1 MSAQQTMAELPE
13 ATKPRRKSSCL
24 LPVAFVAIVVII
36 LGACTYAFRDA
47 IFNTGKPDEAAVKD
61 STASAT
67 ETLLAQYDTLS
78 LLNDRLDAYDI
89 ASRPTD
95 SKEVQRLKYDRCDL
109 AIRCKA
115 ETKAIEYLVSRYNA
129 LQDKELSLGA
139 HLRTATN
146 DADILHTE
154 QEVNHVK
161 SELIAVE
168 SQLSIH
174 VTNLSTLH
182 KQIDNVN
189 NKLADIQGN

>member
-13 ATKPRRKSSCL
+13 KTKVSRKTSCL
-24 LPVAFVAIVVII
+24 LPIAFVAIVVIM
-36 LGACTYAFRDA
+36 LGVCTYVFRDA
-47 IFNTGKPDEAAVKD
+47 IFNTEKHDEAVDKD
-61 STASAT
+61 STISKT
-67 ETLLAQYDTLS
+67 ESILAQYDTLS
-78 LLNDRLDAYDI
+78 LLNDRLDAYGI

-95 SKEVQRLKYDRCDL
+95 NKEVQQLKYDRCDL

-115 ETKAIEYLVSRYNA
+115 ETKAIEYLLTRYNS

-139 HLRTATN
+139 HLRTATD

-168 SQLSIH
+168 SQLSVH
-174 VTNLSTLH
+174 VTNLSTFH
-182 KQIDNVN
+182 KQIDNAN
-189 NKLADIQGN
+189 KKLADIQGN

>member
-13 ATKPRRKSSCL
+13 ATKPSKKASCL

-36 LGACTYAFRDA
+36 LGVCTYAFRDA
-47 IFNTGKPDEAAVKD
+47 IFNTEKPDVAAAQD
-61 STASAT
+61 STVSAT
-67 ETLLAQYDTLS
+67 EELLAQYDTLS
-78 LLNDRLDAYDI
+78 LLNERLDAYDI
-89 ASRPTD
+89 AGRPTD
-95 SKEVQRLKYDRCDL
+95 SKEVQQLKYDRCDL

-115 ETKAIEYLVSRYNA
+115 ETKAIDYLVSRYNA

-139 HLRTATN
+139 HQRTATD

-161 SELIAVE
+161 SELMAVE

-189 NKLADIQGN
+189 KKLADIQGN